1 MASSTPTP
9 AARAAPPKSA
19 YFENDVEFA
28 VDDAPETPR
37 AMLERRPEGVYTVGI
52 ARRARSERDDGDD
65 ARGAPDV
72 ARAFA
77 LEDEDAADEETREK
91 DAKRKRW
98 MLTLHPEFGRLL
110 RRCRDDGSDI
120 TL

>member
-77 LEDEDAADEETREK
+77 LEDEDGHYARLASAA
-91 DAKRKRW
+91 ARK
-98 MLTLHPEFGRLL
+98 
-110 RRCRDDGSDI
+110 
-120 TL
+120 